1 MSTSPDK
8 LTLVPGNLVRWTAA
22 PGTGV
27 GVVTVTAPNGRKI
40 HVHLDTGE
48 DQLFAWPN
56 DALERVLFD
65 AGDDVHL
72 VADDEVGVVS
82 AVSQLNGRTVYSV
95 NLPGGMKKT
104 VLEDGLR
111 RAILTDPLELMRRG
125 QLHSARSVNL
135 RLAAT
140 RLLFAHQYDELSSLS
155 NSRVEI
161 KAHQVGVLH
170 RVATSYPHRFLLA
183 DEVGLGKTVE
193 AGLIL
198 KELKAR
204 GMAKRVL
211 VLAPSGI
218 VGQWQ
223 FELKTKFNEIFAQL
237 NGQSVAYLEANNPGE
252 NVWALNPNVIASSS
266 FASWTDRRVKE
277 IALAE
282 WDMVIVDEAHHARRT
297 QGNLAGTRLF
307 RLVQMLADPEYAS
320 SRAMLFLT
328 ATPMQLDPFEL
339 YSLIELL
346 DPTLF
351 PSHDDFELHRL
362 ELAGLN
368 KTIDGVRRWPAL
380 RGTAKKEVESE
391 IAEWLGED
399 ADHVVKSLKGAAG
412 REQLVDDLLRKHRLS
427 EVLIRNRKA
436 VVGGFMPRVAAV
448 WEVDLSDAEWEAYH
462 AVTQYARDGFER
474 ARIEQNNALGFL
486 MVSFQ
491 KMTCSSSEALRKS
504 LLRRIEKLDQRVE
517 GATKL
522 TAEQEEELDER
533 QTAEA
538 PDDLLATRFFEETDE
553 EIAELR
559 QLVQLLEA
567 VPLDSK
573 TKELL
578 SRLEEIAATEEHPK
592 VLIFTQFRDTQAY
605 LAEHIG
611 EPWTVHLFHGQL
623 KPSEK
628 DQAVA
633 RFREG
638 DGPQI
643 LVSTEA
649 GGEGRNFQ
657 FCHMLVNYDLPWNP
671 MKVEQR
677 IGRID
682 RIGQKHSVTIF
693 NMSTT
698 GTIEERVLEVL
709 TRRIG
714 LFEETVGGLDPILG
728 DVERDLRRI
737 LSLAGERRAEALEE
751 FEARLESRVA
761 EARTVEHRLADLIMD
776 TKSFRQDEVQHLL
789 ERKGT
794 LSNEELKSFA
804 LGVLHELGV
813 GVERHPSL
821 DEVFSL
827 RLRGRFADEFPMTVK
842 DGDNRVVTFDPATA
856 LDHEEVEFLAF
867 GNQLIDDVVAY
878 VRRREYPGRASHRR
892 IRSNDLAQRTG
903 WFFTYALELEGLTP
917 SKEVLPLFVD
927 SDGTPDPA
935 FAQDLLDRS
944 ARIKREEWSDPKALP
959 LRDHGFEQAVAAA
972 DQAALSRLLERQSEL
987 AGVNRERIEAERA
1000 KLERFYEY
1008 KERAAADKLV
1018 AVRSVYDRLLISD
1031 DADDQK
1037 ILPVWAKNLEDA
1049 ERMVS
1054 NLADERDRRIT
1065 ELNGREQV
1073 GAQHELLTVSYVEVE
1088 PDLSDEVRAT
1098 GLVLPG
1104 HLLERVIS
1112 LYRPTSAEE
1121 VRALKP
1127 LVIERADKFSQLAG
1141 RGAFDPQPAVDLAR
1155 RLTGAIDRAD
1165 GLGQPQCGLLR
1176 AAVDYFLLVDDAEH
1190 DLTSPSGFDDDRQVA
1205 EAVLLA
1211 IGTQPRAVQ
1220 RPVD

>member
-1 MSTSPDK
+1 MSTSPDN

-22 PGTGV
+22 PGSGV

-48 DQLFAWPN
+48 DHIFAWPN
-56 DALERVLFD
+56 DAIERVMFD

-82 AVSQLNGRTVYSV
+82 AVSQLNGRSVYSV
-95 NLPGGMKKT
+95 NLPGGLKKT

-111 RAILTDPLELMRRG
+111 RAVLTDPLELMRRG

-237 NGQSVAYLEANNPGE
+237 NAQSVAYLESNHPGE

-266 FASWTDRRVKE
+266 FASWTDKRTKE
-277 IALAE
+277 IALAD
-282 WDMVIVDEAHHARRT
+282 WDVVIVDEAHHARRT
-297 QGNLAGTRLF
+297 RGNLAGTRLY
-307 RLVQMLADPEYAS
+307 RLVQMLADPEYAN

-351 PSHDDFELHRL
+351 PSNDDFEVHRL

-368 KTIDGVRRWPAL
+368 KTVDGVRRWSAL
-380 RGTAKKEVESE
+380 RG
-391 IAEWLGED
+391 
-399 ADHVVKSLKGAAG
+399 AA
-412 REQLVDDLLRKHRLS
+412 RTELVDEISEWVGNDAKTVTRALGDAASREDLVDELLRKHRLS

-448 WEVDLSDAEWEAYH
+448 WDVDLSDAEWEAYH
-462 AVTQYARDGFER
+462 AVTSYARDGFER
-474 ARIEQNNALGFL
+474 ARVEQNNALGFL

-491 KMTCSSSEALRKS
+491 KMACSSSEALRKS
-504 LLRRIEKLDQRVE
+504 LLRRIEKLDERAK
-517 GATKL
+517 GATTL
-522 TAEQEEELDER
+522 TAEQEEELEER

-538 PDDLLATRFFEETDE
+538 PDDLIATHFFEETEE
-553 EIAELR
+553 EIAELHR
-559 QLVQLLEA
+559 LVRLLEA
-567 VPLDSK
+567 IDTDSK
-573 TKELL
+573 VIEL
-578 SRLEEIAATEEHPK
+578 RAQLERIASTEANPK
-592 VLIFTQFRDTQAY
+592 VLIFTQFLDTQTYIAD
-605 LAEHIG
+605 HIADQ
-611 EPWTVHLFHGQL
+611 WTVHIFRGGL
-623 KPSEK
+623 KPAEK
-628 DQAVA
+628 DQVVA
-633 RFREG
+633 RFREQE
-638 DGPQI
+638 GPQI

-682 RIGQKHSVTIF
+682 RIGQKHPVTIF

-698 GTIEERVLEVL
+698 GTVEERVLTVL
-709 TRRIG
+709 SRRIG

-761 EARTVEHRLADLIMD
+761 DARVVEHRLADLIMD
-776 TKSFRQDEVQHLL
+776 TKSFRQDEVRRLL
-789 ERKGT
+789 EHRGS
-794 LSNEELKSFA
+794 LSNEELEVVRPRRADRARRGRRSPPSD
-804 LGVLHELGV
+804 
-813 GVERHPSL
+813 RPSL
-821 DEVFSL
+821 L
-827 RLRGRFADEFPMTVK
+827 
-842 DGDNRVVTFDPATA
+842 
-856 LDHEEVEFLAF
+856 
-867 GNQLIDDVVAY
+867 
-878 VRRREYPGRASHRR
+878 
-892 IRSNDLAQRTG
+892 
-903 WFFTYALELEGLTP
+903 
-917 SKEVLPLFVD
+917 
-927 SDGTPDPA
+927 
-935 FAQDLLDRS
+935 
-944 ARIKREEWSDPKALP
+944 
-959 LRDHGFEQAVAAA
+959 
-972 DQAALSRLLERQSEL
+972 
-987 AGVNRERIEAERA
+987 
-1000 KLERFYEY
+1000 
-1008 KERAAADKLV
+1008 
-1018 AVRSVYDRLLISD
+1018 
-1031 DADDQK
+1031 
-1037 ILPVWAKNLEDA
+1037 
-1049 ERMVS
+1049 
-1054 NLADERDRRIT
+1054 
-1065 ELNGREQV
+1065 
-1073 GAQHELLTVSYVEVE
+1073 
-1088 PDLSDEVRAT
+1088 
-1098 GLVLPG
+1098 
-1104 HLLERVIS
+1104 
-1112 LYRPTSAEE
+1112 
-1121 VRALKP
+1121 
-1127 LVIERADKFSQLAG
+1127 
-1141 RGAFDPQPAVDLAR
+1141 
-1155 RLTGAIDRAD
+1155 
-1165 GLGQPQCGLLR
+1165 
-1176 AAVDYFLLVDDAEH
+1176 
-1190 DLTSPSGFDDDRQVA
+1190 A
-1205 EAVLLA
+1205 EASW
-1211 IGTQPRAVQ
+1211 PFR
-1220 RPVD
+1220 R